1 MDSFWQGILTSS
13 IVMVAFLVLLLIFY
27 YVSTYMGLKRRR
39 DYLKNFQEQLKPGK
53 QVLFAGGIL
62 GKIVSI
68 GEEYVTVE
76 IAKDN
81 KIKVSR
87 YGIQEI
93 VE

>member
-13 IVMVAFLVLLLIFY
+13 IVVVGFLVLLLVFY
-27 YVSTYMGLKRRR
+27 YITTYIGLKRRR
-39 DYLKNFQEQLKPGK
+39 DYIKDFQEQLKPGK
-53 QVLFAGGIL
+53 KILFAGGIL
-62 GKIVSI
+62 GKIVSV

-76 IAKDN
+76 LAKGN
-81 KIKVSR
+81 NIKVSR